1 MQVEDVMLEAFQI
14 VAFLLVGCDGI
25 GVGWDKADFLGNST
39 LASLA
44 LCLCPICGGFWWSPP
59 EDGQEWRGNVV
70 RRWEGPRGGKRAEK
84 L

>member
-1 MQVEDVMLEAFQI
+1 MESLGVNGVDQCRSGVVEDI
-14 VAFLLVGCDGI
+14 R
-25 GVGWDKADFLGNST
+25 VGWDKADFLGNST